1 MERKFPKLEPL
12 PKEETPAPLIIPKRE
27 KPVEKP
33 EETTEKPEE
42 TPADETSA
50 EKITEPVAETSPAEE
65 KASAEAR
72 AEALIMSHTAKIKP
86 NTKSKAPLTIIGI
99 LAGLAIAVGIL
110 FASGVIKLE
119 FPNNPSSDNPKTPL
133 PALAGKLC
141 EESHDNHNW
150 DFLFKDENG
159 DEDKDAAPYI
169 GGEEIKEYVLNQK
182 ACTIDY
188 TKEESDAPNFEF
200 IYIVL
205 GDDYENIGAL
215 KEVLTTL
222 AEYQDVKKNTD
233 KYFLSVAKS
242 TSPYIYLAAYGR
254 AVVETYADDEETA
267 ETILKEL
274 NFPDYK

>member
-42 TPADETSA
+42 TPAVETSA

-110 FASGVIKLE
+110 FASGVINFEL
-119 FPNNPSSDNPKTPL
+119 PNNPSGGESKIPNTTT
-133 PALAGKLC
+133 AKLFC
-141 EESHDNHNW
+141 ENEGHKFGHLYD
-150 DFLFKDENG
+150 DE
-159 DEDKDAAPYI
+159 DAAPFI
-169 GGEEIKEYVLNQK
+169 GGEELKEYVSGQYSCSM
-182 ACTIDY
+182 AEY
-188 TKEESDAPNFEF
+188 TEDSAEPTFDFVYMA
-200 IYIVL
+200 L
-205 GDDYENIGAL
+205 GDEYENIEAL
-215 KEVLTTL
+215 KEVLTL
-222 AEYQDVKKNTD
+222 LGKYQNVKKNTD
-233 KYFLSVAKS
+233 KYFLSVAES

-254 AVVETYADDEETA
+254 AVVEIYADDEETA
-267 ETILKEL
+267 ETVLREL
-274 NFPDYK
+274 NFPNYT